1 MAHGF
6 LSYNPDMDASGIEK
20 YLEKKFDEQLDKQT
34 ARLEKFITKK
44 WNEFTFNLATKR
56 RSPKPYRMSNAK
68 EDSVPLTRAFEGSS
82 VKGALSPGSDAVN
95 ASSIHSGPI
104 TTLGKRARITGDV
117 DDSLYNTQR
126 TIDLGPA
133 DADGVYGGN
142 NFFAKHGEALPPAG
156 GDNGSGQIVQAIHE
170 LTQVT
175 TSIVKAT
182 DDQTNAQQQIA
193 NAGQQQAEKLARD
206 AKANAEAASFTNDD
220 FSNNHTAEALA
231 SSGRRLMSG
240 RGLGGGMM
248 GGGGLLSMG
257 MGGKVGARKMLTN
270 SIMRRGGSR
279 AGRRMGI
286 ALGGRLSQGLGKK
299 LGRKLGGKAI
309 GKVAGK
315 GIAKSLG
322 KKIPLVGLGLGAI
335 FAAQRAMQGDFLGA
349 GLELASGAAC
359 TVPGIG
365 TAASVGLDAALM
377 AKDMTAMKDGG
388 FLTEPTNVIAGEA
401 GAEGFFPL
409 EGSRGKKTFNMFG
422 QGILNAQRS
431 NKGLFGKLQAEGFK
445 EYYDKQNGLSRFM
458 DGFAGSGFFDGL
470 KEILG
475 AITLPMGYKPF
486 QFNDN
491 GDSSGSGSEDSGQ
504 YGKKKD
510 GFWSKRHS
518 GEQME
523 VNADGVFTSKIGG
536 VVTKIGEHDDL
547 GKYVDIVNAEKGV
560 TERIADID
568 GVVPGIEV
576 GSTIGPGDPVAN
588 GNDSGMI
595 HYEIRNGGNDNPE
608 KYKAKFG
615 HGGTKDPNEFLEGIT
630 NDVSNNIEGS
640 TTDVD
645 NSTVLNNLSEE
656 TSGKANSG
664 TTVINNIVNEQSNA
678 SNNQGS
684 DVAVAS
690 GSGDMVSAAHAIMA
704 FRA

>member
-6 LSYNPDMDASGIEK
+6 LSYNPDMGPSSIEK
-20 YLEKKFDEQLDKQT
+20 RLEKKFDEQLDKQT
-34 ARLEKFITKK
+34 ARLEKFIRNK

-56 RSPKPYRMSNAK
+56 RSPNPYRMSR

-95 ASSIHSGPI
+95 TTAFGGSL

-117 DDSLYNTQR
+117 DDDPLNR
-126 TIDLGPA
+126 VINLGPP

-142 NFFAKHGEALPPAG
+142 NFFAKHAEALPPVGG
-156 GDNGSGQIVQAIHE
+156 GDVGSGTTEIVQE
-170 LTQVT
+170 LREQTQVL

-182 DDQTNAQQQIA
+182 DDQTNANQQIA

-231 SSGRRLMSG
+231 SSGKRLMSG

-335 FAAQRAMQGDFLGA
+335 FAAQRAMQGDFVGA
-349 GLELASGAAC
+349 GLELASGAAS

-377 AKDMTAMKDGG
+377 AKDMTAMADGG
-388 FLTEPTNVIAGEA
+388 ITDGPVNALIGE
-401 GAEGFFPL
+401 EGREGVFPL
-409 EGSRGKKTFNMFG
+409 EGSKGKKTFLNFG
-422 QGILNAQRS
+422 KGIMEAQKS

-458 DGFAGSGFFDGL
+458 DGFAGSGFFEGL

-486 QFNDN
+486 NFNDN
-491 GDSSGSGSEDSGQ
+491 GDSSSGSSEDSGQ

-656 TSGKANSG
+656 TGAKANSG
-664 TTVINNIVNEQSNA
+664 TTIINNVVNEQSNA
-678 SNNQGS
+678 SNNQGN
-684 DVAVAS
+684 DVQAAS
-690 GSGDMVSAAHAIMA
+690 NSGDMVSAAHAIMA

>member
-6 LSYNPDMDASGIEK
+6 LSYDKNIGQSWFEK
-20 YLEKKFDEQLDKQT
+20 KLEKELDKQT
-34 ARLEKFITKK
+34 KNLKGFIRDKFTDLL
-44 WNEFTFNLATKR
+44 FNLRTKSP
-56 RSPKPYRMSNAK
+56 RSPKPYRMSK
-68 EDSVPLTRAFEGSS
+68 EDSVPLAKAFEGSS
-82 VKGALSPGSDAVN
+82 VKGALSPGSDVVN
-95 ASSIHSGPI
+95 TTHMGGPL

-117 DDSLYNTQR
+117 DDGLYNTQR

-133 DADGVYGGN
+133 DADGVYGGT
-142 NFFAKHGEALPPAG
+142 NFFAKHAEALPPVGG
-156 GDNGSGQIVQAIHE
+156 GDVGSGTTEIVQE
-170 LTQVT
+170 LREQSKLITGLIQ
-175 TSIVKAT
+175 AT
-182 DDQTNAQQQIA
+182 DDQTNNQSQIA
-193 NAGQQQAEKLARD
+193 QATQQQADKLARD

-220 FSNNHTAEALA
+220 FSSGITAEALA
-231 SSGRRLMSG
+231 SGGRGLMRG

-248 GGGGLLSMG
+248 GGGLLSMG
-257 MGGKVGARKMLTN
+257 LGGKVGARKMLTN
-270 SIMRRGGSR
+270 SIMRRGGAR

-286 ALGGRLSQGLGKK
+286 ALGGRLTQGLGKK

-309 GKVAGK
+309 GKIAGK
-315 GIAKSLG
+315 GIGKSLG

-349 GLELASGAAC
+349 GLELASGAAS

-365 TAASVGLDAALM
+365 TAASVALDAGLM

-388 FLTEPTNVIAGEA
+388 ITDGPVNALIGE
-401 GAEGFFPL
+401 EGREGVFPL
-409 EGSRGKKTFNMFG
+409 EGSRGKKTFFNFG
-422 QGILNAQRS
+422 KGIMEAQKN

-491 GDSSGSGSEDSGQ
+491 GDSSSSGSSEDSGQ

-576 GSTIGPGDPVAN
+576 GSSIGPGDPVAK

-595 HYEIRNGGNDNPE
+595 HYEIRNGGNENPE

-615 HGGTKDPNEFLEGIT
+615 HGGTKDPNKFLEGIT

-664 TTVINNIVNEQSNA
+664 TTIINNVVNEQSNA
-678 SNNQGS
+678 SNNQGN
-684 DVAVAS
+684 DVQAAS
-690 GSGDMVSAAHAIMA
+690 SSGDMV
-704 FRA
+704 

>member
-1 MAHGF
+1 
-6 LSYNPDMDASGIEK
+6 
-20 YLEKKFDEQLDKQT
+20 
-34 ARLEKFITKK
+34 
-44 WNEFTFNLATKR
+44 
-56 RSPKPYRMSNAK
+56 
-68 EDSVPLTRAFEGSS
+68 SS

-95 ASSIHSGPI
+95 ASSIHGGELATQVKSN
-104 TTLGKRARITGDV
+104 GKPLAAEMLAKDAIV
-117 DDSLYNTQR
+117 DMSAVDK
-126 TIDLGPA
+126 
-133 DADGVYGGN
+133 DGT
-142 NFFAKHGEALPPAG
+142 FFAKHADLASPAG
-156 GDNGSGQIVQAIHE
+156 GDNGTTEIVQE
-170 LTQVT
+170 LREQTQVL

-182 DDQTNAQQQIA
+182 DDQTNANQQIA

-231 SSGRRLMSG
+231 SSGKRLMSG

-257 MGGKVGARKMLTN
+257 LGGKVGARKMLTN

-335 FAAQRAMQGDFLGA
+335 FAAQRAMQGDFVGA
-349 GLELASGAAC
+349 GLELASGAAS

-377 AKDMTAMKDGG
+377 AKDMTAMADGG
-388 FLTEPTNVIAGEA
+388 ITDGPVNALIGE
-401 GAEGFFPL
+401 EGREGVFPL
-409 EGSRGKKTFNMFG
+409 EGSKGKKTFLNFG
-422 QGILNAQRS
+422 KGIMEAQKS

-458 DGFAGSGFFDGL
+458 DGFAGSGFFEGL

-486 QFNDN
+486 NFNDN
-491 GDSSGSGSEDSGQ
+491 GDSSSGSSEDSGQ

-656 TSGKANSG
+656 TGAKANSG
-664 TTVINNIVNEQSNA
+664 TTIINNVVNEQSNA
-678 SNNQGS
+678 SNNQGN
-684 DVAVAS
+684 DVQAAS
-690 GSGDMVSAAHAIMA
+690 NSGDMVSAAHAIMA